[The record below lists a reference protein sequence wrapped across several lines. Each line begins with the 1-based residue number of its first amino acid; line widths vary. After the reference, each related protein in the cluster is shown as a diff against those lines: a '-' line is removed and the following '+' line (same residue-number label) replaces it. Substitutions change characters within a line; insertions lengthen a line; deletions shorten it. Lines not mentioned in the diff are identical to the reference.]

1 MSKKE
6 VKLKGI
12 MDPEQIV
19 SYLED
24 LVGSLKQGKICVQQG
39 EQFVTLNPDQ
49 AINLEVK
56 ASVKKGKEKF
66 VMELSW
72 RKEETAEDD
81 QEMRISPDEP
91 EGGEADEDSGALP
104 AVSAPAIEGA
114 AGEGDAGGQSFVTQD
129 QLEDE
134 AK

>member
-49 AINLEVK
+49 AIHLEVK

-66 VMELSW
+66 VMELAW
-72 RKEETAEDD
+72 RKEEPADDD

-91 EGGEADEDSGALP
+91 EGDEADEDKGALP
-104 AVSAPAIEGA
+104 AVSGPAIEGT
-114 AGEGDAGGQSFVTQD
+114 AGEGDADGQGWNEQS
-129 QLEDE
+129 EDE
-134 AK
+134 KK